1 MKKPNIHPALLFLA
15 LAAGCQGEEYT
26 ALESDRNVMEVYGVV
41 EEYMDAK
48 TKTSLERKQVVWTE
62 GDQISVLLGDAAV
75 TRFNVCMESEGCTEA
90 VFQLDD
96 TYKGDGSNI
105 EIRNNI
111 AWYPFCELVCI
122 PEESEYTLNKINL
135 PDTQDYAESS
145 FAPDFFPMVAVTKD
159 VTDQYFS
166 FRNICGAIMIQLQG
180 SGSIKSV
187 NIRGNSDEILA
198 GEATVT
204 AAYNEDPSIILADS
218 GSRIVT
224 LDCGRNGVELK
235 ADEPTPLIIVLP
247 PVVFEKGFNITIYDS
262 NGRQYSKATQKSN
275 TIRRSSILKMPAFS
289 INDSN
294 DPDNSNIEFEDDVIK
309 ELCIKSFDT
318 NGDGELSMEEAAAV
332 TDLSK
337 MTLTK
342 KTFKSFNELKY
353 FTSIKTIP
361 NNYFKGIPIRSIIL
375 PENISKIKSGAFENC
390 TFLTEIV
397 ITANQIEYQAFKNC
411 TSLESVIFADNVT
424 SVGQRAF
431 EGCSRIAEIT
441 IPENIKEL
449 KSEAFAGCQGLASIR
464 IDENS
469 ISTIPYGCF
478 EKCISLDDVVLP
490 ESITEI
496 QFTAFSDCT
505 GLTDFTINRDDIT
518 IGNNAFRNC
527 ISLKQVIHNG
537 LHTLGEGTFSGC
549 SCLEE
554 FTVSGK
560 IKEIP
565 DHSFENC
572 SSLKSIILSENITS
586 IGNYAFRS
594 CPELTSVNIPEAI
607 NSIGDYAF
615 SGCSSLKSIDLE
627 SVQYIYDGAFQ
638 SCTSLKEIFLCD
650 CLNEKRNDPNTI
662 SPDTFSNCTSLETVR
677 IPETVYKICS
687 SAFRD
692 CYALKEIEIPESVGI
707 IDSYAFY
714 GCSSIEEIRIPESV
728 IKMGSH
734 CFALCRSAASII
746 IPESMTY
753 IPSNAFYGCTSL
765 TEIKIP
771 ESITNIKGSAF
782 RECTSLTGIRLPTK
796 LESIGQW
803 AFMDCSN
810 LKIIEIPDGVTSIG
824 EAVFFDCTSLH
835 KIKLPRL
842 AEYIAD
848 WMFTGC
854 TSLKSIDLPEG
865 IKTIGELAF
874 KDCCNLSEI
883 ILPEG
888 VTEIGEDAFY
898 GCHKFQSITIPSTVT
913 SLGKQA
919 LGNCN
924 LLTDVY
930 MKPVKIPQCDIKTL
944 FGRYNDNTPSIYVPE
959 ESLSLYKTIW
969 AGFRIY
975 GYSY

>member
-1 MKKPNIHPALLFLA
+1 MKKPNIYPALLLLT
-15 LAAGCQGEEYT
+15 LAAACQREEFT
-26 ALESDRNVMEVYGVV
+26 ASESGKNVMEVYAAI
-41 EEYMDAK
+41 EENSDAQA
-48 TKTSLERKQVVWTE
+48 KTSLEGNQVVWTE

-75 TRFNVCMESEGCTEA
+75 SRFNVSLGSECSTEA

-96 TYKGDGSNI
+96 TYKGEGSNI
-105 EIRNNI
+105 EMRNNI
-111 AWYPFCELVCI
+111 AWYPFCELVCT
-122 PEESEYTLNKINL
+122 PEKSEYTLSNINL
-135 PDTQDYAESS
+135 PDTQDYAEWS

-159 VTDQYFS
+159 VADHYFS
-166 FRNICGAIMIQLQG
+166 FRNVCGAIMIQLQG

-187 NIRGNSDEILA
+187 SIRGNSDEILA
-198 GEATVT
+198 GEAIVR
-204 AAYNEDPSIILADS
+204 AAYNEDPSIILSES
-218 GSRIVT
+218 GSGIVT

-235 ADEPTPLIIVLP
+235 ADEPTPFIIVLP
-247 PVVFEKGFNITIYDS
+247 PVAFEKGFNITISDS

-275 TIRRSSILKMPAFS
+275 TIRRSSILKMPVFS

-294 DPDNSNIEFEDDVIK
+294 DPDNSNIEFGDEVIK
-309 ELCIKSFDT
+309 ELCIKAFDT

-375 PENISKIKSGAFENC
+375 PENISIIKSGAFENC

-411 TSLESVIFADNVT
+411 ISLESVIFADNVT

-431 EGCSRIAEIT
+431 DGCSKIAEIT

-464 IDENS
+464 IEENS

-478 EKCISLDDVVLP
+478 EKCISLDNVVLP
-490 ESITEI
+490 ECITEI
-496 QFTAFSDCT
+496 QFTAFADCT
-505 GLTDFTINRDDIT
+505 GLTDFTITRDNIT
-518 IGNNAFRNC
+518 IEDNAFKNC
-527 ISLKQVIHNG
+527 ISLKQLTHNG
-537 LHTLGEGTFSGC
+537 LYSLGEGVFSGC
-549 SCLEE
+549 YCLEE

-586 IGNYAFRS
+586 IGDYAFSS
-594 CPELTSVNIPEAI
+594 CSELISVNIPEAME
-607 NSIGDYAF
+607 SIGDYAF
-615 SGCSSLKSIDLE
+615 CGCSSLESIDLE

-638 SCTSLKEIFLCD
+638 SCTSLKEIRLCD

-662 SPDTFSNCTSLETVR
+662 SPDTFSYCTSLETVR
-677 IPETVYKICS
+677 IPETVYKICN

-692 CYALKEIEIPESVGI
+692 CSALKEIEIPESVGI

-714 GCSSIEEIRIPESV
+714 GCSSIEEITIPESV

-734 CFALCRSAASII
+734 CFALCKSAAKID
-746 IPESMTY
+746 IPESLTS

-765 TEIKIP
+765 TEINIP
-771 ESITNIKGSAF
+771 ESITNINGSAF
-782 RECTSLTGIRLPTK
+782 RECSSLTAIRLPMK

-810 LKIIEIPDGVTSIG
+810 LKIIEIPDGVVDFG
-824 EAVFFDCTSLH
+824 EAVFSGCTSLY
-835 KIKLPRL
+835 KIKLPSMV
-842 AEYIAD
+842 EYIAD
-848 WMFTGC
+848 WMFVGC
-854 TSLKSIDLPEG
+854 TALESIDLPEG

-888 VTEIGEDAFY
+888 VTEIGKDAFY

-913 SLGKQA
+913 SLGKEA
-919 LGNCN
+919 LGDCN
-924 LLTDVY
+924 SLTTVY
-930 MKPVKIPQCDIKTL
+930 MKPVKVPQCDIKTL

-969 AGFRIY
+969 VGFRIY